1 MAESWSIDFTITPSE
16 AGIRLDTLI
25 SDIHPELSRNAVSR
39 LIREGVIQVNNQS
52 CKPAFKPAAG
62 DHVTGQISVLKNPND
77 DEILLPEAIPLDILF
92 EDTACLALNKA
103 PGLVV
108 HPAPGHY
115 RQTLANALIHYRPEL
130 AGVGDTPGRP
140 GIVHRLDKDTSGIL
154 IVAKTKPAFRHLADQ
169 FKARSIEKKY
179 LGLVYG
185 QPETEA
191 GRIDL
196 PIGRH
201 TEHRKKMSATRYS
214 RARSAETSWRV
225 KTRFERAALMEY
237 VIKTGRTHQ
246 IRVHSAAIKCPII
259 GDAVYGMKRPH
270 KFLQGDPMLRQVV
283 AGVYRQMLHA
293 WQMTFAHP
301 ETGAPIFIEA
311 PLAQDMAWAIQQLH
325 AIYPGDNQFN
335 DLP

>member
-1 MAESWSIDFTITPSE
+1 MAKSWSIDFTITLSE
-16 AGIRLDTLI
+16 VGIRLDTLI
-25 SDIHPELSRNAVSR
+25 SDRHPELSRNAVSR
-39 LIREGVIQVNNQS
+39 LIREGAIQVNNQPR
-52 CKPAFKPAAG
+52 KPAFKPASG
-62 DHVTGQISVLKNPND
+62 DHVTGMIPVVPD
-77 DEILLPEAIPLDILF
+77 PAAEILLPEAISLDILF
-92 EDTACLALNKA
+92 EDAACLALNKP
-103 PGLVV
+103 PGVVV

-130 AGVGDTPGRP
+130 AGIGDTPGRP

-154 IVAKTKPAFRHLADQ
+154 IVAKTKSAFRHLAAQ

-201 TEHRKKMSATRYS
+201 TVNRKKMSATRYS

-225 KTRFERAALMEY
+225 KTRFERTALMEY

-259 GDAVYGMKRPH
+259 GDAVYGIKRPH
-270 KFLQGDPMLRQVV
+270 KFLQGDPMLRQVI
-283 AGVYRQMLHA
+283 AGVHRQMLHA

-301 ETGAPIFIEA
+301 DTGAPVFIEA
-311 PLAQDMAWAIQQLH
+311 PLAPDMAWAIRQLH
-325 AIYPGDNQFN
+325 AIAI
-335 DLP
+335 